1 MKFELKDF
9 QVTATKAL
17 LDRML
22 KARDAY
28 YRDGDPASCCLASP
42 ILMMLVRRSCSR
54 RHYGRCIVNRTMR
67 RW

>member
-9 QVTATKAL
+9 QITATKAL

-28 YRDGDPASCCLASP
+28 LS
-42 ILMMLVRRSCSR
+42 VR
-54 RHYGRCIVNRTMR
+54 
-67 RW
+67 